1 MENNLQLDLATLALK
16 GKRYQEAESV
26 YMQIATQN
34 NAPEAWVGLGVC
46 KLYQLS
52 EGRTMDEIIFCFNK
66 AFQILPEEKR
76 DIEIQL
82 LSNATIVLQTYA
94 KIIENAAIKHQQAKK
109 AAQSARLFYW
119 IGGA

>member
-82 LSNATIVLQTYA
+82 LSNATIVFLKLKTFQNIAHIT
-94 KIIENAAIKHQQAKK
+94 ITSSNLF
-109 AAQSARLFYW
+109 LFYFLNNYNCR
-119 IGGA
+119 A